1 MKNIFKYLI
10 AGVAGVILVTSCSK
24 DQLETSPTT
33 SVSGTTMT
41 ESNDAAM
48 IALNGVYRSMY
59 TSGWSTTGNTH
70 QCFGISAYSL
80 CADVMGDDCIMAAQ
94 GSGWF
99 WYDAAYN
106 VKSRFSSGAWRS
118 YDLWYAFYTWI
129 ANANYLIAM
138 DTDEQTTDVDRLYV
152 LGQAYGIRAYS
163 YFMMAQYF
171 ARTYKGHESDPCGP
185 IYTEPTSAG
194 TKGQP
199 RATVQE
205 VYNVIVADLAKA
217 VDYLGRSQNTSLE
230 IDNSFITYPVALGL
244 QARVA
249 LTMEDWNLAAT
260 AAEAAINLGK
270 HSIQPVSAAS
280 FKKNTG
286 NFINTYSAPNVMWGA
301 NIIADQSGIYASL
314 YAHMDVDAA
323 MYAGYDRAPKKINS
337 ETYVLMGEADT
348 RRCWWDPADENNPY
362 QQHKFNFSD
371 MQTYLGDYIWMR
383 IEEMYLIAAEAE
395 CMKGNE
401 SAAQNYLNK
410 LVQTRDANYDCS
422 SKTGTALGKI
432 TSERT
437 GSLREA
443 IIDQR
448 RIELWGEYG
457 RIYDIRRLR
466 QGFIRTSAQG
476 WPNGLLLT
484 NKPTDDPECY
494 MWVLTIPQA
503 EFDGNE
509 NMDLG
514 KDQNPTGDY
523 AE

>member
-205 VYNVIVADLAKA
+205 VYNLIVADLAKA
-217 VDYLGRSQNTSLE
+217 VDYLGRSQKTSLE

-337 ETYVLMGEADT
+337 ETYDLMGEADT
-348 RRCWWDPADENNPY
+348 RRCWWDPSDADNPY